1 MDSIQRPKILTDF
14 IWPVE
19 RMDFQVV
26 VGSYLGYLEM
36 VLLSL
41 QSPAP
46 GELGPFVG

>member
-1 MDSIQRPKILTDF
+1 MEVPNPPGF

-19 RMDFQVV
+19 GMDLQVV
-26 VGSYLGYLEM
+26 LGSYLEHLEM

-46 GELGPFVG
+46 GELGLFVA